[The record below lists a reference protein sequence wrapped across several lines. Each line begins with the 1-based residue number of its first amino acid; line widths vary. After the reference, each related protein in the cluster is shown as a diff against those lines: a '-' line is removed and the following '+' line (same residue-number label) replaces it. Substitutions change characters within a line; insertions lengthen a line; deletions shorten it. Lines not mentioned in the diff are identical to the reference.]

1 MSFSGAPDGSKHS
14 DFRALLN
21 RKTPGQVDMQRP
33 QLMQLSWSTTGF
45 LFILASVLSVGYC
58 TSFRKDVNHVGKP
71 MIFESVEVGPL
82 GVNCFILGCE
92 TSHEGVVVD
101 PGGDVG
107 RIAEIVQ
114 RHGLKIRY
122 IINTHGHFDH
132 VGGNLQAVR
141 TFGAPL
147 LIHESDATMLGRAAE
162 VARMYGM
169 QGENS
174 PAPDSFLTEN
184 GEIAFGSHHM
194 KVLHTP
200 GHTQGGCCLYLE
212 SEKTVITGDTLFA
225 DSIGRT
231 DLPGGSHEQL
241 LASIKTKL
249 FTLPDEVTAYPGH
262 GPKTTIGHEKRNN
275 PYF

>member
-1 MSFSGAPDGSKHS
+1 
-14 DFRALLN
+14 
-21 RKTPGQVDMQRP
+21 
-33 QLMQLSWSTTGF
+33 
-45 LFILASVLSVGYC
+45 
-58 TSFRKDVNHVGKP
+58 
-71 MIFESVEVGPL
+71 MIFETLEVGPL

-92 TSHEGVVVD
+92 TSREGVVID
-101 PGGDVG
+101 PGGDVE

-132 VGGNLQAVR
+132 VGGNLQAVKA
-141 TFGAPL
+141 FGAPL
-147 LIHESDATMLGRAAE
+147 LIHESDAAMLHRAAE
-162 VARMYGM
+162 VARMYGI

-184 GEIAFGSHHM
+184 MDIVFGTHHM

-200 GHTQGGCCLYLE
+200 GHSQGGCCLYLE
-212 SEKTVITGDTLFA
+212 AEKTVITGDTLFA

-241 LASIKTKL
+241 LASVKTKL
-249 FTLPDEVTAYPGH
+249 FTLPDEVKTYPGH

>member
-1 MSFSGAPDGSKHS
+1 
-14 DFRALLN
+14 
-21 RKTPGQVDMQRP
+21 MQRP

-45 LFILASVLSVGYC
+45 LFILASLSAVAYC
-58 TSFRKDVNHVGKP
+58 TSFNEDVNQVEKP
-71 MIFESVEVGPL
+71 MIFETVEVGPL
-82 GVNCFILGCE
+82 GVNCYILGCA
-92 TSHEGVVVD
+92 TSHEGVVID
-101 PGGDVG
+101 PGGDVE

-114 RHGLKIRY
+114 RHNLKILY

-132 VGGNLQAVR
+132 VGSNLQAVR
-141 TFGAPL
+141 QFGAPL
-147 LIHESDATMLGRAAE
+147 LIHESDAAMLGRAAE
-162 VARMYGM
+162 VAGMYGM

-174 PAPDSFLTEN
+174 PAPDSFLADNRELV
-184 GEIAFGSHHM
+184 FGTHRM

-212 SEKTVITGDTLFA
+212 DDKKVITGDTLFA

-241 LASIKTKL
+241 LASIKSKL
-249 FTLPDEVTAYPGH
+249 FSLPDEVTAYPGH
-262 GPKTTIGHEKRNN
+262 GPKTTIGHEKRHN

>member
-1 MSFSGAPDGSKHS
+1 
-14 DFRALLN
+14 LLSAN
-21 RKTPGQVDMQRP
+21 
-33 QLMQLSWSTTGF
+33 
-45 LFILASVLSVGYC
+45 YC
-58 TSFRKDVNHVGKP
+58 TSFGKDVNRVEKP
-71 MIFESVEVGPL
+71 MIFETLEVGPL
-82 GVNCFILGCE
+82 GVNCFILGCAA
-92 TSHEGVVVD
+92 TREGVVVD
-101 PGGDVG
+101 PGGDVE
-107 RIAEIVQ
+107 RIAGIVQ
-114 RHGLKIRY
+114 RHGLKVRC

-141 TFGAPL
+141 LFGAPL
-147 LIHESDATMLGRAAE
+147 LIHESDAAMLDRAAE
-162 VARMYGM
+162 VAQMYGM

-174 PAPDSFLTEN
+174 PAPDSFLAE
-184 GEIAFGSHHM
+184 GMEIVFGSHRM
-194 KVLHTP
+194 KTLHTP
-200 GHTQGGCCLYLE
+200 GHTQGGCCFYLE
-212 SEKTVITGDTLFA
+212 AEKMVITGDTLFA